1 MLVFDS
7 HNLVDLDDIFERKKI
22 NVFHHKF
29 KKNVLTP
36 VCIIM
41 SNLHTCIKIGDEL
54 FTDAFKYTIKDDFFY
69 EVEGKVSIPK
79 KIKGKQTFSHS
90 NWT

>member
-1 MLVFDS
+1 
-7 HNLVDLDDIFERKKI
+7 
-22 NVFHHKF
+22 
-29 KKNVLTP
+29 
-36 VCIIM
+36 M